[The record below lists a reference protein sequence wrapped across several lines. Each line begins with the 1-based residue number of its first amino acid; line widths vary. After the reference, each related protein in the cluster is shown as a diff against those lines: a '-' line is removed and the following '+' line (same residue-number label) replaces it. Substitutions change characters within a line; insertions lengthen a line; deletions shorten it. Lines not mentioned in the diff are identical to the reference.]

1 MLRPVSPIRWSRGH
15 RCGSGANRI
24 RVIVHEMYC
33 AAPRIDELQ
42 ARWSVDEQW
51 HSRQPS
57 WLWTRFT
64 GKLAVVTSGG
74 SGEGHQHVPPLGA
87 AGTAGAPRPPNPGA
101 APAPAALPPDGA

>member
-33 AAPRIDELQ
+33 AAPRIGELQ

-74 SGEGHQHVPPLGA
+74 LGMGPELVPPLGGQGRSGAGWEPKRGARREA
-87 AGTAGAPRPPNPGA
+87 A
-101 APAPAALPPDGA
+101 